1 MYISQESSTCTK
13 GCLVGRVHILRN
25 SKTQTLNDLFR
36 MIQVPSGPEDTG
48 ILCLPDDARL
58 SVVPST
64 NPIKQMELE
73 SRGDVFDILQK
84 DLIAGMDKQR

>member
-1 MYISQESSTCTK
+1 
-13 GCLVGRVHILRN
+13 
-25 SKTQTLNDLFR
+25 